1 MAIKKSKLTAT
12 KAKLVS
18 FVLLKKRQKVKAPRV
33 KRISWANLSKLV
45 RDITADPF
53 ITFSKDP
60 VMEISPRHPYDPL
73 GLMDVYKPGRWDCTS
88 NLLFMETIVTGGSP
102 GVWDG
107 TVVYANFKATQAG
120 AYLIVGNFSGYQITM
135 QLHGPWGNN
144 TAYTATTS
152 DRGAVIA
159 LWTASAANQSVYFTM
174 NCITGNNQLGM
185 GYLESIQVF
194 ML

>member
-1 MAIKKSKLTAT
+1 MANKKSKLTAG
-12 KAKLVS
+12 KAKLLTLS
-18 FVLLKKRQKVKAPRV
+18 LLKKRQKVKAPKV
-33 KRISWANLSKLV
+33 KRLSWPNLSKLV
-45 RDITADPF
+45 KEITADPYLV
-53 ITFSKDP
+53 FSKNP

-73 GLMDVYKPGRWDCTS
+73 GLMDVYKPGRWDCSS
-88 NLLFMETIVTGGSP
+88 NLLFMETIVTGSSP
-102 GVWDG
+102 GMWEG

-120 AYLIVGNFSGYQITM
+120 TYLIVGNFSGYKITM
-135 QLHGPWGNN
+135 QLHGPWGNS

-152 DRGAVIA
+152 DKGAVLA
-159 LWTASAANQSVYFTM
+159 LWTATAANQSVYFTM

>member
-1 MAIKKSKLTAT
+1 MATKKSKSTAV
-12 KAKLVS
+12 KAKLIT
-18 FVLLKKRQKVKAPRV
+18 LAALKKRQKVKAPKVR
-33 KRISWANLSKLV
+33 RISLANLAKLV
-45 RDITADPF
+45 KDITADPF

-73 GLMDVYKPGRWDCTS
+73 GLMDVYRPGRWDCTS
-88 NLLFMETIVTGGSP
+88 NLLFMETIVTGSSP
-102 GVWDG
+102 GAWDG
-107 TVVYANFKATQAG
+107 TVAYANFKATQPG
-120 AYLIVGNFSGYQITM
+120 TYLIVGNFSGYKITM

-152 DRGAVIA
+152 DKGAVVAI
-159 LWTASAANQSVYFTM
+159 WTAAAANQSIYFTI
-174 NCITGNNQLGM
+174 NCLTGNNQLGM